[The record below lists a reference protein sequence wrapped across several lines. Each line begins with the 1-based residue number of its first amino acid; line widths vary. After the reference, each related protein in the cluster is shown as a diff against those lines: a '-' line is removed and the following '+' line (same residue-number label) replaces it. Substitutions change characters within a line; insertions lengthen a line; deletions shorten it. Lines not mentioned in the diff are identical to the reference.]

1 MDRTDKVVLL
11 VENEFLRAEVERLQ
25 TEIKRLQTENAT
37 ILEGTSLGFADRIKA
52 SLEQRVKIENLQT
65 EIKRLRAEHTE
76 LKMGN
81 ESTVA
86 CYWFFSASRK
96 GVSDA

>member
-1 MDRTDKVVLL
+1 MDKTKNNAEIIDKQPDNKEEDYLGTEEQPDSDYFAPRDAEDANVTNSPLADL
-11 VENEFLRAEVERLQ
+11 QWAIAEITRLRADVE
-25 TEIKRLQTENAT
+25 
-37 ILEGTSLGFADRIKA
+37 
-52 SLEQRVKIENLQT
+52 
-65 EIKRLRAEHTE
+65 RLRAEHTE